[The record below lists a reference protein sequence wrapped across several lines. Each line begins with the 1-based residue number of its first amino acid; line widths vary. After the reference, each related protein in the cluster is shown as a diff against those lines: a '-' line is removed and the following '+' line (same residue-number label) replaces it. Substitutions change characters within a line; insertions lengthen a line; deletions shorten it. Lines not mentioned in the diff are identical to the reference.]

1 MNKMFYVEVLT
12 KGAEVEVI
20 TLRQG
25 STLSEMNMQW
35 EKDLLSRGY
44 KVNSLIATTDRGMF
58 YKYSLK
64 ARLAELRAY
73 VRYGNELIESSITSE
88 EVKKETRQLLNEHEE
103 TLILNVSRLTKRC
116 ITRDIEVTDEL
127 ALQCLDYKETIFV
140 RDSEIIGRD
149 ALN

>member
-25 STLSEMNMQW
+25 STMSEMNMQW

-58 YKYSLK
+58 YKYALK
-64 ARLAELRAY
+64 ARLVELRAY
-73 VRYGNELIESSITSE
+73 VQYGNELMKSLTSE
-88 EVKKETRQLLNEHEE
+88 EVKKSTRQLLNEYEE
-103 TLILNVSRLTKRC
+103 TLILKVSRLAKRC
-116 ITRDIEVTDEL
+116 MRRDIEVTDEL
-127 ALQCLDYKETIFV
+127 ALQCLDYRETTFA
-140 RDSEIIGRD
+140 RDSEMVGRD

>member
-20 TLRQG
+20 TFRQG
-25 STLSEMNMQW
+25 STMSEMNMQW

-58 YKYSLK
+58 YKYALK

-73 VRYGNELIESSITSE
+73 VQYGNELMNSLTSE
-88 EVKKETRQLLNEHEE
+88 EVKKSTRQLLNEHEE
-103 TLILNVSRLTKRC
+103 TLILNVARLAKRC
-116 ITRDIEVTDEL
+116 MRRDIEVTDEL
-127 ALQCLDYKETIFV
+127 ALQCLDYRETTFA
-140 RDSEIIGRD
+140 RDSEMVGRD

>member
-58 YKYSLK
+58 YKYALK

-73 VRYGNELIESSITSE
+73 VQYGNELMKSLTSE
-88 EVKKETRQLLNEHEE
+88 EVKKSTRQLLNEHEE
-103 TLILNVSRLTKRC
+103 TLILNVARLAKRC
-116 ITRDIEVTDEL
+116 MRRDIEVTDEL
-127 ALQCLDYKETIFV
+127 ALQCLDYRETTFA
-140 RDSEIIGRD
+140 RDSEMVGRD

>member
-20 TLRQG
+20 TFRQG
-25 STLSEMNMQW
+25 STMSEMNMQW

-58 YKYSLK
+58 YKYALK
-64 ARLAELRAY
+64 ARLVELRAY
-73 VRYGNELIESSITSE
+73 VQYGNELMKSLTSE
-88 EVKKETRQLLNEHEE
+88 EVKKSTRQLLNEYEE
-103 TLILNVSRLTKRC
+103 TLILKVSRLAKRC
-116 ITRDIEVTDEL
+116 MRRDIEVTDEL
-127 ALQCLDYKETIFV
+127 ALQCLDYRETTFA
-140 RDSEIIGRD
+140 RDSEIVGRD

>member
-20 TLRQG
+20 TFRQG
-25 STLSEMNMQW
+25 STMSEMNMQW

-58 YKYSLK
+58 YKYALK
-64 ARLAELRAY
+64 ARLLELRAY
-73 VRYGNELIESSITSE
+73 VQYGNELMESLTSE
-88 EVKKETRQLLNEHEE
+88 EVKKSTRQLLDEYEE
-103 TLILNVSRLTKRC
+103 TLILKVARLARRC
-116 ITRDIEVTDEL
+116 MRKDIEVTDEL
-127 ALQCLDYKETIFV
+127 ALQCLDYIETMFA
-140 RDSEIIGRD
+140 RDSEIVGRD

>member
-58 YKYSLK
+58 YKYALK
-64 ARLAELRAY
+64 ARLVELRAY
-73 VRYGNELIESSITSE
+73 VQYGNELMESLTSE
-88 EVKKETRQLLNEHEE
+88 EVKKSTRQLLNEHEE
-103 TLILNVSRLTKRC
+103 TLILKVARLARRC
-116 ITRDIEVTDEL
+116 MRRDIEVTDEL
-127 ALQCLDYKETIFV
+127 ALQCLDYRETIFA
-140 RDSEIIGRD
+140 RDSEIVGRD

>member
-20 TLRQG
+20 TFRQG
-25 STLSEMNMQW
+25 STMSEMNMQW

-58 YKYSLK
+58 YKYALK

-73 VRYGNELIESSITSE
+73 VQYGNELMNSLTSE
-88 EVKKETRQLLNEHEE
+88 EVKKSTRQLLNEHEE
-103 TLILNVSRLTKRC
+103 TLMLNVSRLTKRC
-116 ITRDIEVTDEL
+116 MRRDIEVTDEL
-127 ALQCLDYKETIFV
+127 ALQCLDYRETTFA
-140 RDSEIIGRD
+140 RDSEMVGRD

>member
-12 KGAEVEVI
+12 NGAEVEVI
-20 TLRQG
+20 TFRQG
-25 STLSEMNMQW
+25 STMSEMNMQW

-73 VRYGNELIESSITSE
+73 VQYGNELMNSLTSE
-88 EVKKETRQLLNEHEE
+88 EVKKSTRQLLNEHEE
-103 TLILNVSRLTKRC
+103 TLILNVARLAKRC
-116 ITRDIEVTDEL
+116 MRRDIEVTDEL
-127 ALQCLDYKETIFV
+127 ALQCLDYRETTFA
-140 RDSEIIGRD
+140 RDSEIVGRD

>member
-20 TLRQG
+20 TFRQG

-35 EKDLLSRGY
+35 EKDLRSRGY

-58 YKYSLK
+58 YKYALK
-64 ARLAELRAY
+64 ARLVELRAY
-73 VRYGNELIESSITSE
+73 VQYGNELMESLTSE
-88 EVKKETRQLLNEHEE
+88 EVKKSTRQLLNEHEE
-103 TLILNVSRLTKRC
+103 TLILSVARLARRC
-116 ITRDIEVTDEL
+116 MRRDIEVTDEL
-127 ALQCLDYKETIFV
+127 ALQCLDYRETTLA
-140 RDSEIIGRD
+140 RDSEMVGRD

>member
-35 EKDLLSRGY
+35 EKDLRSRGY

-58 YKYSLK
+58 YKYALK
-64 ARLAELRAY
+64 ARLVELRAY
-73 VRYGNELIESSITSE
+73 VQYGNELMESLTSE
-88 EVKKETRQLLNEHEE
+88 EVKKSTRQLLDEYEE
-103 TLILNVSRLTKRC
+103 TLILKVARLAKRC
-116 ITRDIEVTDEL
+116 MRRDIEVTDEL
-127 ALQCLDYKETIFV
+127 ALQCLDYRETTLA
-140 RDSEIIGRD
+140 RDSEIVGRD

>member
-1 MNKMFYVEVLT
+1 MNMFYVEVLT

-58 YKYSLK
+58 YKYALK
-64 ARLAELRAY
+64 ARLVELRAY
-73 VRYGNELIESSITSE
+73 VQYGNELMKSLTSE
-88 EVKKETRQLLNEHEE
+88 EVKKSTRQLLNEYEE
-103 TLILNVSRLTKRC
+103 TLILKVSRLAKRC
-116 ITRDIEVTDEL
+116 MRRDIEVTDEL
-127 ALQCLDYKETIFV
+127 ALQCLDYRETTFA
-140 RDSEIIGRD
+140 RDSEMVGRD

>member
-20 TLRQG
+20 TFRQG
-25 STLSEMNMQW
+25 STMSEMNMQW

-58 YKYSLK
+58 YKYALK

-73 VRYGNELIESSITSE
+73 VQYGNELMKSLTSE
-88 EVKKETRQLLNEHEE
+88 EVKKSTRQLLNEHEE
-103 TLILNVSRLTKRC
+103 TLMLNVSRLAKRC
-116 ITRDIEVTDEL
+116 MARDIEVTDEL
-127 ALQCLDYKETIFV
+127 ALQCLDYRETTFA
-140 RDSEIIGRD
+140 RDSEMIGRD

>member
-20 TLRQG
+20 TFIQG
-25 STLSEMNMQW
+25 SIMSELKMRQ
-35 EKDLLSRGY
+35 EKDLLSLGY
-44 KVNSLIATTDRGMF
+44 KVNSLIATNDRGMF

-73 VRYGNELIESSITSE
+73 VQYGNELMDSITSE
-88 EVKKETRQLLNEHEE
+88 KVKKETRQLLNEHEE
-103 TLILNVSRLTKRC
+103 TLMLNVARLTKGC
-116 ITRDIEVTDEL
+116 IIRDIEVTDEL
-127 ALQCLDYKETIFV
+127 ALQCLDYKEVIFA
-140 RDSEIIGRD
+140 RDSERVGRD

>member
-20 TLRQG
+20 TFRQG
-25 STLSEMNMQW
+25 STMSEMNMQW

-58 YKYSLK
+58 YKYALK
-64 ARLAELRAY
+64 ARLVELRAY
-73 VRYGNELIESSITSE
+73 VQYGNELMKSLTSE
-88 EVKKETRQLLNEHEE
+88 EVKKSTRQLLDEYEE
-103 TLILNVSRLTKRC
+103 TLILKVARLAKRC
-116 ITRDIEVTDEL
+116 MRRDIEVTDEL
-127 ALQCLDYKETIFV
+127 ALQCLDYRETTFA
-140 RDSEIIGRD
+140 RDSEIVGRD

>member
-1 MNKMFYVEVLT
+1 MRMFYVEVLT

-25 STLSEMNMQW
+25 STLSELKMQW

-44 KVNSLIATTDRGMF
+44 KVNSILATSDKGMY

-73 VRYGNELIESSITSE
+73 VQYGNELIESITSDK
-88 EVKKETRQLLNEHEE
+88 VKKETRQLLNEHEE
-103 TLILNVSRLTKRC
+103 TLMLNVARLTKRC
-116 ITRDIEVTDEL
+116 IRRGIEVTDEL
-127 ALQCLDYKETIFV
+127 ALQCLDYKETIFA
-140 RDSEIIGRD
+140 RDI
-149 ALN
+149 

>member
-58 YKYSLK
+58 YKYALK
-64 ARLAELRAY
+64 ARLVELRAY
-73 VRYGNELIESSITSE
+73 VQYGNELMESLTSE
-88 EVKKETRQLLNEHEE
+88 EVKKSTRQLLNEYEE
-103 TLILNVSRLTKRC
+103 TLILNVARLARRC
-116 ITRDIEVTDEL
+116 MRKDIEVTDEL
-127 ALQCLDYKETIFV
+127 ALQCLDYRETMFA
-140 RDSEIIGRD
+140 RDSEIVGRD

>member
-20 TLRQG
+20 TFRQG
-25 STLSEMNMQW
+25 STMSEMNMQW

-58 YKYSLK
+58 YKYALK
-64 ARLAELRAY
+64 ARLVELRAY
-73 VRYGNELIESSITSE
+73 VQYGNELMESLTSE
-88 EVKKETRQLLNEHEE
+88 EVKKSTRQLLDEYEE
-103 TLILNVSRLTKRC
+103 TLILKVARLARRC
-116 ITRDIEVTDEL
+116 MRRDIEVTDEL
-127 ALQCLDYKETIFV
+127 ALQCLDYREAMFA
-140 RDSEIIGRD
+140 RDSEIVGRD

>member
-20 TLRQG
+20 TFRQG
-25 STLSEMNMQW
+25 STMSEMKMQW
-35 EKDLLSRGY
+35 EKDLLSLGY
-44 KVNSLIATTDRGMF
+44 KVDSILATSDRGMF
-58 YKYSLK
+58 YKYALK
-64 ARLAELRAY
+64 ARLVELRAY
-73 VRYGNELIESSITSE
+73 VQYGNELMNSLTSE
-88 EVKKETRQLLNEHEE
+88 EVKKSTRQLLNEHEE

-127 ALQCLDYKETIFV
+127 ALQCLDYKETIFA
-140 RDSEIIGRD
+140 RDSKLAGRY

>member
-20 TLRQG
+20 TFRQG
-25 STLSEMNMQW
+25 STMSEMNMQW

-44 KVNSLIATTDRGMF
+44 KVNSLIATTDRGTF
-58 YKYSLK
+58 YKYALK

-73 VRYGNELIESSITSE
+73 VQYGNELMKSLTSE
-88 EVKKETRQLLNEHEE
+88 EVKKSTRQLLNQHEE
-103 TLILNVSRLTKRC
+103 TLMLNVARLTKRC
-116 ITRDIEVTDEL
+116 MRRDIEVTDEL
-127 ALQCLDYKETIFV
+127 ALQCLDYRETTFA
-140 RDSEIIGRD
+140 RDSEIVGRD

>member
-12 KGAEVEVI
+12 NGAEVEVI
-20 TLRQG
+20 TFRQG
-25 STLSEMNMQW
+25 STMSEMNMQW

-58 YKYSLK
+58 YKYALK

-73 VRYGNELIESSITSE
+73 VQYGNELMESLTSE
-88 EVKKETRQLLNEHEE
+88 EVKKSTRQLLDEYEE
-103 TLILNVSRLTKRC
+103 TLILKVARLAKRC
-116 ITRDIEVTDEL
+116 MRRDIEVTDEL
-127 ALQCLDYKETIFV
+127 ALQCLDYRETTFA
-140 RDSEIIGRD
+140 RDSEMVGRD

>member
-25 STLSEMNMQW
+25 STLSEIDMQW
-35 EKDLLSRGY
+35 AKDLLSQGY
-44 KVNSLIATTDRGMF
+44 KVDSILATSDRGMF
-58 YKYSLK
+58 YKYALK

-73 VRYGNELIESSITSE
+73 VQYGNELMNSLTSE
-88 EVKKETRQLLNEHEE
+88 EVKKSTRQLLNEHEE
-103 TLILNVSRLTKRC
+103 TLILNVARLAKRC
-116 ITRDIEVTDEL
+116 MRRDIEVTDEL
-127 ALQCLDYKETIFV
+127 ALQCVDYRETTLA
-140 RDSEIIGRD
+140 RDSEIVGRD

>member
-20 TLRQG
+20 TFRQG
-25 STLSEMNMQW
+25 STMSEMNMQW

-58 YKYSLK
+58 YKYALK
-64 ARLAELRAY
+64 ARLVELRAY
-73 VRYGNELIESSITSE
+73 VQYGNELMESLTSE
-88 EVKKETRQLLNEHEE
+88 EVRKSTRQLLNEHEE
-103 TLILNVSRLTKRC
+103 TLILKVARLTRRC
-116 ITRDIEVTDEL
+116 MRRDIEVTDEL
-127 ALQCLDYKETIFV
+127 ALQCLDYRETMFA
-140 RDSEIIGRD
+140 RDSEMVGRD

>member
-20 TLRQG
+20 TFRQG
-25 STLSEMNMQW
+25 STMSEMNMQW

-58 YKYSLK
+58 YKYALK
-64 ARLAELRAY
+64 ARLVELRAY
-73 VRYGNELIESSITSE
+73 VQYGNELMESLTSE
-88 EVKKETRQLLNEHEE
+88 EVKKSTRQLLNEYEE
-103 TLILNVSRLTKRC
+103 TLILKVARLAKRC
-116 ITRDIEVTDEL
+116 MRRDIEVTDEL
-127 ALQCLDYKETIFV
+127 ALQCLDYRETMFA
-140 RDSEIIGRD
+140 RDSEMVGRD

>member
-20 TLRQG
+20 TFRQG
-25 STLSEMNMQW
+25 STMSEMNMQW

-58 YKYSLK
+58 YKYALK
-64 ARLAELRAY
+64 ARLVELRAY
-73 VRYGNELIESSITSE
+73 VQYGNELMESLTSE
-88 EVKKETRQLLNEHEE
+88 EVKKSTRQLLNEHEE
-103 TLILNVSRLTKRC
+103 TLILNVARLARRC
-116 ITRDIEVTDEL
+116 MRKDIEVTDEL
-127 ALQCLDYKETIFV
+127 ALQCLDYREAMFA
-140 RDSEIIGRD
+140 RDSEIVGRD

>member
-25 STLSEMNMQW
+25 STMSEMNMQW

-58 YKYSLK
+58 YKYALK
-64 ARLAELRAY
+64 ARLVELRAY
-73 VRYGNELIESSITSE
+73 VQYGNELMKSITSE
-88 EVKKETRQLLNEHEE
+88 EVKKSTRQLLNEYEE
-103 TLILNVSRLTKRC
+103 TLILKVSRLAKRC
-116 ITRDIEVTDEL
+116 MRRDSEVTDEL
-127 ALQCLDYKETIFV
+127 ALQCLDYKETIFA
-140 RDSEIIGRD
+140 RDI
-149 ALN
+149 

>member
-25 STLSEMNMQW
+25 STMSEMNMQW

-58 YKYSLK
+58 YKYALK
-64 ARLAELRAY
+64 ARLVELRAY
-73 VRYGNELIESSITSE
+73 VQYGNELMESLTSE
-88 EVKKETRQLLNEHEE
+88 EVKKSTRQLLDEHEE
-103 TLILNVSRLTKRC
+103 TLILKVARLAKRC
-116 ITRDIEVTDEL
+116 MRRDIEVTDEL
-127 ALQCLDYKETIFV
+127 ALQCLDYKETIFA